1 MAVIL
6 TCSGVSNTG
15 KLTTQVAIELMR
27 HLGEDNEWVKARDSP
42 AIIERAV
49 SMDDRLIV
57 IEGCT
62 DHCALKKLK
71 EKGRIPDIHV
81 VVTEIGIQ
89 KLGMADPNYEEI
101 HFVVCHVKE
110 KIRNERE

>member
-15 KLTTQVAIELMR
+15 KLTTLVAIELMR

-42 AIIERAV
+42 AGIDRAI

-62 DHCALKKLK
+62 DHCALKRLK
-71 EKGRIPDIHV
+71 EKGRIPDVHV
-81 VVTEIGIQ
+81 VATEIGIR
-89 KLGMADPNYEEI
+89 KMGMAEPKYEEI
-101 HFVVCHVKE
+101 NFLVCHVKE
-110 KIRNERE
+110 KIRNEM

>member
-1 MAVIL
+1 MVVIV
-6 TCSGVSNTG
+6 TCSGISNTG

-27 HLGEDNEWVKARDSP
+27 RLGEDDEWVRARDSP
-42 AIIERAV
+42 AVFKRAV

-71 EKGRIPDIHV
+71 EIGRTPDIHV
-81 VVTEIGIQ
+81 VATEIGIQ
-89 KLGMADPNYEEI
+89 KNGMAEPKYDEI
-101 HFVVCHVKE
+101 NFVVCHVKE
-110 KIRNERE
+110 KIRDEMA